1 MSVQTS
7 AENSSYWDFLCG
19 SHAASALGIETIDT
33 DSLHRFDAWYFTFYP
48 YLKQIIGSTV
58 KESASVIEIGL
69 GFGSV
74 AEWLGRRQAAY
85 VGVDIASAPVQ
96 LANLRLLN
104 ILQAKLIQSDVM
116 VLPFQSDSFDAAVSI
131 GALHHTGDFARA
143 LNEVVRV
150 TKPGGQVVGMV
161 YSIFSGRNFLIR
173 PIKTL
178 GLALRN
184 MSTPVH
190 IYGDKQLRA
199 LNDRDTDGMAPPST
213 EFFSRRAL
221 RRLLSQHGDAKIFS
235 TNLGQLPLPVIGS
248 KLRQVM
254 IRSGLEK
261 IFGLDLY
268 FVLSIAKE

>member
-1 MSVQTS
+1 MVEQIT
-7 AENSSYWDFLCG
+7 AENSSYWNYLCG
-19 SHAASALGIETIDT
+19 SHDARALGIETIDT
-33 DSLHRFDAWYFTFYP
+33 DSLRRFDEWYFTFYP

-104 ILQAKLIQSDVM
+104 VLQAKSIQSDVM

-131 GALHHTGDFARA
+131 GALHHTGDFTRA

-161 YSIFSGRNFLIR
+161 YSIF
-173 PIKTL
+173 
-178 GLALRN
+178 LA
-184 MSTPVH
+184 
-190 IYGDKQLRA
+190 
-199 LNDRDTDGMAPPST
+199 
-213 EFFSRRAL
+213 E
-221 RRLLSQHGDAKIFS
+221 IF
-235 TNLGQLPLPVIGS
+235 
-248 KLRQVM
+248 
-254 IRSGLEK
+254 
-261 IFGLDLY
+261 
-268 FVLSIAKE
+268 